1 MIVVPM
7 PEGNNYPTQEEII
20 AQNAEKGFKTPL
32 LLQVLLHSK
41 SQLIQNLLLLYGFG
55 SLMLGVF
62 WLNSKNSKNSPPP
75 PEIVS
80 KIFIVGGSCAAL
92 IGLVGYIA
100 SVKYAQKPVSD
111 VGEIETTSNIPIPK

>member
-7 PEGNNYPTQEEII
+7 PEQDNNYPTQEEII

-41 SQLIQNLLLLYGFG
+41 SQLIQNLLLLYGFA

-62 WLNSKNSKNSPPP
+62 WLNSKNSPPP
-75 PEIVS
+75 SEIVS
-80 KIFIVGGSCAAL
+80 KILIVGGSCAAL

-100 SVKYAQKPVSD
+100 SVKYAQKPV
-111 VGEIETTSNIPIPK
+111 